1 MNDFRFLIEVSDHLL
16 GVRGILGKNQI
27 RMILQS
33 IWLFRVCGD
42 DMDQFLLL
50 RSKLS

>member
-1 MNDFRFLIEVSDHLL
+1 MIFRFLIEVSNHLFWA
-16 GVRGILGKNQI
+16 RGILGKNQI
-27 RMILQS
+27 RRILQS

-50 RSKLS
+50 LRNNLS